1 MQICGNGSG
10 PVPGTGISVTVL
22 LEVPQLPNALAPLV
36 QAGDDPPRDMTD
48 ARCCVEVSQVNMS
61 PSRISEKDTDPS
73 IVLHISAAQCKVC
86 ILVRVGA

>member
-1 MQICGNGSG
+1 MQMCGNGSR
-10 PVPGTGISVTVL
+10 PVQGTGILVDAYT
-22 LEVPQLPNALAPLV
+22 EAPQSPNALAPLV

-61 PSRISEKDTDPS
+61 PSRISEKDRDPS

>member
-1 MQICGNGSG
+1 MRGDGCIPERGTVISG
-10 PVPGTGISVTVL
+10 PIHM
-22 LEVPQLPNALAPLV
+22 EVPQLPNALAPPV

-61 PSRISEKDTDPS
+61 PSRISEKDRDPS
-73 IVLHISAAQCKVC
+73 IVLHISSAQCKVC